1 LRRAYSARI
10 LAGRFRVSTDGIRLR
25 AITKPTPFL
34 PQTVFRRYVAPHR
47 QVLMSN
53 TPPESLLPY
62 DDWAA
67 RALRGVAV
75 DALEFAARNGLPGEH
90 HFYISFRTDHPGTN
104 IPGHLKARYPTEM
117 TIVLQHRFWDLAV
130 DRAAQ
135 RFSVGLSFSGV
146 PSMLSIPFGALTA
159 FQDPQANFG
168 LRFEPDTATEPTPA
182 APAPEPPAAVALPA
196 AETPQV
202 VSLDAFRRKRD

>member
-1 LRRAYSARI
+1 
-10 LAGRFRVSTDGIRLR
+10 
-25 AITKPTPFL
+25 
-34 PQTVFRRYVAPHR
+34 
-47 QVLMSN
+47 MSN
-53 TPPESLLPY
+53 PPPESLLPY
-62 DDWAA
+62 DSWAA

-104 IPGHLKARYPTEM
+104 IPGHLKARYPSEM

-146 PSMLSIPFGALTA
+146 PSMLSVPFGALTA

-168 LRFEPDTATEPTPA
+168 LRFDPDPTEDPAPPAAEPVQPTPPAA
-182 APAPEPPAAVALPA
+182 APAEA
-196 AETPQV
+196 PQV